1 LPRTLQRSLLLLL
14 TALALLWAAPS
25 GAFAAGTG
33 GIEITPDSGTG
44 PAQTAFHVK
53 VPSRGSVS
61 VGFFLR
67 NVTGAKVT
75 GRLYATSAA
84 RDAAGHFSVGD
95 AGSAKG
101 VSLKET
107 TVTLAPHEVRH
118 ETFQVS
124 GKVSGTQYRAIVIEV
139 QHGAITERAA
149 TVVYLTPGRRV
160 PVPVVLGTVAGVLV
174 LVAGVLLLVTRRRAG
189 RSATGPS

>member
-1 LPRTLQRSLLLLL
+1 MRRLLLLVL
-14 TALALLWAAPS
+14 TALALLGSAPS

-33 GIEITPDSGTG
+33 GIEVTPDSGSG
-44 PAQTAFHVK
+44 PQQTAFHVK

-61 VGFFLR
+61 VSFFLR
-67 NVTGAKVT
+67 NLTAEPVT

-84 RDAAGHFSVGD
+84 RDGAGHFTVGD

-101 VSLKET
+101 VSLKDT
-107 TVTLAPHEVRH
+107 TVALKPHEVRH
-118 ETFQVS
+118 ETFRVS
-124 GKVSGTQYRAIVIEV
+124 GKVDGTQYRAIVIEV

-160 PVPVVLGTVAGVLV
+160 PVPVVLGIVAGVLV
-174 LVAGVLLLVTRRRAG
+174 AVAAVLLLATRRRAG
-189 RSATGPS
+189 RGAAGPS

>member
-1 LPRTLQRSLLLLL
+1 VRRLLLLVL
-14 TALALLWAAPS
+14 TALTLLGSAPS

-33 GIEITPDSGTG
+33 GIEITPDPGSG
-44 PAQTAFHVK
+44 PQQTAFHVK
-53 VPSRGSVS
+53 VPSRGSVT

-67 NVTGAKVT
+67 NLTAKRVT

-84 RDAAGHFSVGD
+84 RDGAGHFTVGE

-101 VSLKET
+101 VSLKDSA
-107 TVTLAPHEVRH
+107 VTLAPHEVRH
-118 ETFQVS
+118 ETFRVS

-149 TVVYLTPGRRV
+149 TVVYLSPGRRV
-160 PVPVVLGTVAGVLV
+160 PVPVVLGGIAALLV
-174 LVAGVLLLVTRRRAG
+174 LVAGVALVVTRRRAA
-189 RSATGPS
+189 RSAAGPS